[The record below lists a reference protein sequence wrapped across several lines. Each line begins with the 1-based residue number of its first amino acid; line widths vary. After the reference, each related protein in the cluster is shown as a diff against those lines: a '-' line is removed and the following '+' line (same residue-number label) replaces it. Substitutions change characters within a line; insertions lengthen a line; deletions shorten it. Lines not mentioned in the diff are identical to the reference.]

1 MYEVICLDLDGTLL
15 NDDKKI
21 SRFNLETLSI
31 LANNNIN
38 IIIATGRG
46 LSKTVELTKDFNF
59 PYIII
64 ANNGAIAKKSFRDK
78 IIFCNPIEYNSYKE
92 ILEIGDRFNMVPYLH
107 IYDDHNNKSLIIP
120 DNISKAE
127 HLGSVKNIDE
137 IIYKRD
143 VQYNE
148 LENILSVVFIDEEEK
163 ISELD
168 KEILNLKLKISSH
181 TLSSSINNSILVEYL
196 NPLAVKSIGISS
208 YLNYMNIPWK
218 NVIAFGDDN
227 NDIDMIKK
235 AGIGVCMKNG
245 SDLLKINANHI
256 SDYSNN
262 EDGVGRELVKIFRR
276 FFNE

>member
-21 SRFNLETLSI
+21 SKYNLAILSTL
-31 LANNNIN
+31 AMNGVN

-46 LSKTVELTKDFNF
+46 LSKTIELTEDFDF

-78 IIFCNPIEYNSYKE
+78 IIFCNPIEYNSYRE
-92 ILEIGDRFNMVPYLH
+92 ILKIGDRFNMVPYLH
-107 IYDDHNNKSLIIP
+107 IYDEHNNKSLIIP
-120 DNISKAE
+120 DNISKSD
-127 HLGSVKNIDE
+127 HLGSVKDIDE
-137 IIYKRD
+137 IIYKKD
-143 VQYNE
+143 TQFDE
-148 LENILSVVFIDEEEK
+148 LDNILSVVFIDEEEK
-163 ISELD
+163 VNELD
-168 KEILNLKLKISSH
+168 KNILNLKLKISSH

-208 YLNYMNIPWK
+208 YLNYMNIPWE
-218 NVIAFGDDN
+218 NVVAFGDDN
-227 NDIDMIKK
+227 NDIDMIKR

>member
-21 SRFNLETLSI
+21 SKYNLEVLNT
-31 LANNNIN
+31 LANSNIN

-46 LSKTVELTKDFNF
+46 LSKTIELTEDFSF

-64 ANNGAIAKKSFRDK
+64 ANNGAIAKKSFREK
-78 IIFCNPIEYNSYKE
+78 IIFCNPIEYSSYKK
-92 ILEIGDRFNMVPYLH
+92 ILKIGDRFNMSPYLH
-107 IYDDHNNKSLIIP
+107 IYDEYNNKSLIIP
-120 DNISKAE
+120 DNISKGD
-127 HLGSVKNIDE
+127 HLNSVKDIDE

-143 VQYNE
+143 VKFDE
-148 LENILSVVFIDEEEK
+148 LKNILSVVFIDEENK
-163 ISELD
+163 INELD
-168 KEILNLKLKISSH
+168 KNILDLKMKISSH
-181 TLSSSINNSILVEYL
+181 MLSSSINDNILVEYL

-208 YLNYMNIPWK
+208 YLDYMKISWE

-256 SDYSNN
+256 SDYDNN